1 MNVISPRILPNSLQ
15 ADGHPSFSES
25 RLPARQCS
33 EKLQA
38 RLNEVLQ
45 KSLNGLGSTIYQT
58 ALKQH
63 TTPLGRQIFR
73 LRASARRT
81 SGSDASSVPSICDLP
96 QVGWAKAASRDH
108 KDSAGM
114 ATEAMN
120 PDGTVRSRMDQ
131 LGRQV
136 FLAGWATPDAQAMNV
151 AADPVKH
158 QERRDRLA
166 AKHQNGNGA
175 GLPIGQMAH
184 LAGWPTAAA
193 SDGSGGGQVKRATN
207 PARSNDLMDFAM
219 LAGWPTAVANDDN
232 KSPEAHLAMKSRMG
246 ERDGSGA
253 NRTAITSLQVMVQ
266 TVGPARLTA
275 SGELL
280 TGSCAGMESGGQLS
294 PLMSAWLMGYPEV
307 WDQAA
312 ITAAETI
319 KKRKRQMGRPA
330 KPTPVKFCK
339 SCGKQ
344 MERPRIDGKI
354 EELATFVKRIYCNRA
369 CMAVGMEKD
378 RCQSPS
384 HSRAKANRHIK
395 EACEACGATGKLHV
409 HHKDEDPFNNDPS
422 NLRTLCPRC
431 HRRSHSPNFMDDGV
445 TRKPCAHCARP
456 SVKSGLCHTHLT
468 RRQRFGDPLAVKVK
482 TASGWV
488 LDTSGLPIRSRRS
501 PKESRGVS
509 CASVDTAMQSSR
521 KQRRTSSA
529 LSSAPSLKA
538 SKSRMSPWEL
548 LIQQTRLKIC
558 SANQHRVEHA

>member
-38 RLNEVLQ
+38 RLNEKLRQ
-45 KSLNGLGSTIYQT
+45 NLSGLGSTIYQI
-58 ALKQH
+58 ASKQH
-63 TTPLGRQIFR
+63 TTPSGRQIFR

-96 QVGWAKAASRDH
+96 QVGWATAASRDH

-114 ATEAMN
+114 ATEAVN

-175 GLPIGQMAH
+175 GLPIGQMVH
-184 LAGWPTAAA
+184 LAGWPTTRAN
-193 SDGSGGGQVKRATN
+193 DGTGDAIPPGREGGLALKQTV
-207 PARSNDLMDFAM
+207 L
-219 LAGWPTAVANDDN
+219 LAGWPTPDASNGNGGKGPRKGVSMSGRMPDGSKVTMDLSASV
-232 KSPEAHLAMKSRMG
+232 KLAMDH
-246 ERDGSGA
+246 E
-253 NRTAITSLQVMVQ
+253 
-266 TVGPARLTA
+266 GPARLTD
-275 SGELL
+275 SGHLL